1 MFPNGMK
8 SPHEVWMDDQMSRLE
23 ADKREKQWNG
33 FLGSFRAPLWPYL
46 ISVVAWPVLVIV
58 VLLADPS
65 SRIFGP
71 FLLLPGLLFV
81 ASLGQI
87 VTISKRR
94 QKAWLA
100 LIQTEAPELH
110 ARLISSGISV
120 NRPGPSDGNM

>member
-1 MFPNGMK
+1 
-8 SPHEVWMDDQMSRLE
+8 MDDQMSRLE
-23 ADKREKQWNG
+23 TDKKEKQWNG

-58 VLLADPS
+58 VLLADNS
-65 SRIFGP
+65 NSIFGP

-87 VTISKRR
+87 VAISKRR

-100 LIQTEAPELH
+100 LIQAEAPELH
-110 ARLISSGISV
+110 ARLVSSGISV
-120 NRPGPSDGNM
+120 AGPKRDDGNV

>member
-1 MFPNGMK
+1 MK
-8 SPHEVWMDDQMSRLE
+8 SPHEVLMDDQMSRWE
-23 ADKREKQWNG
+23 REKNEKQWNE

-46 ISVVAWPVLVIV
+46 ISVVAWPVLVFV
-58 VLLADPS
+58 VLLADRS
-65 SRIFGP
+65 NSIFGP
-71 FLLLPGLLFV
+71 FLLLPVLLFV

-110 ARLISSGISV
+110 ERLVSSGIGV
-120 NRPGPSDGNM
+120 NRSGPSEGYM

>member
-1 MFPNGMK
+1 MK
-8 SPHEVWMDDQMSRLE
+8 SPHEVWMDDQMSRWE
-23 ADKREKQWNG
+23 KEKREKQWNG

-87 VTISKRR
+87 VTISKKR

-120 NRPGPSDGNM
+120 NRSGPSDGNM

>member
-1 MFPNGMK
+1 MK
-8 SPHEVWMDDQMSRLE
+8 SPHEVWMDDEMSRLE
-23 ADKREKQWNG
+23 KEKREKQWNG
-33 FLGSFRAPLWPYL
+33 FLGSVRAPLWPYL

-81 ASLGQI
+81 ASLGRI